1 MYEIMVGV
9 EVPLYRKKKQSP
21 LLEEARTRLTG
32 LNHDLHSMKNEVDF
46 MVNES
51 FVMAE
56 TAEDVIRLYRERIL
70 PQAELA
76 VESSL
81 ANYQVDRV
89 DFLMLLSDINSLY
102 SYETEYARN
111 LSSLWTA
118 AAKIEELT
126 SLEILK

>member
-1 MYEIMVGV
+1 MVGV
-9 EVPLYRKKKQSP
+9 EIPLYYKKKQAK
-21 LLEEARTRLTG
+21 LLEESRSRLTS
-32 LNHDLHSMKNEVDF
+32 LNHDFHSMKNEVDF
-46 MVNES
+46 MVNEN
-51 FVMAE
+51 FIMAE
-56 TAEDVIRLYRERIL
+56 TAEDVIWLYREKIL
-70 PQAELA
+70 PQAGLA

-81 ANYQVDRV
+81 ANYQVDKV
-89 DFLMLLSDINSLY
+89 DYLMLLSDINSLY